1 MTKLTNTSDE
11 IIRCARTLIIA
22 GGYNGFSYADIADV
36 VGIRKASIHHHFPSK
51 IGLVRTLLQLYR
63 EEAKAGLATVKSYNT
78 DPADQLRAYINY
90 WTACIGD
97 PTSSFCVCALLASQ
111 IPVLPPEIVVEV
123 RAHFRTLSTWLAS
136 VIEEG
141 ATQNAFLL
149 TETAQSEAESFM
161 AAVHGAMLSARVY
174 GDETVFS
181 VVTAPLIERLIND
194 QGK

>member
-1 MTKLTNTSDE
+1 ML
-11 IIRCARTLIIA
+11 ILPTL
-22 GGYNGFSYADIADV
+22 
-36 VGIRKASIHHHFPSK
+36 
-51 IGLVRTLLQLYR
+51 
-63 EEAKAGLATVKSYNT
+63 YNT

-123 RAHFRTLSTWLAS
+123 RAHFRTLSAWLAS

-149 TETAQSEAESFM
+149 TETAQ
-161 AAVHGAMLSARVY
+161 GAMLSARVY

>member
-51 IGLVRTLLQLYR
+51 VDLVRTLLQLYR

-181 VVTAPLIERLIND
+181 VVTEPLIERLIND